1 MTLRTGTAIAYVRT
15 LTRMTLRVRFV
26 QFKS

>member
-1 MTLRTGTAIAYVRT
+1 MTPRAGTPLAYVRT
-15 LTRMTLRVRFV
+15 LTRMTLRVLFV